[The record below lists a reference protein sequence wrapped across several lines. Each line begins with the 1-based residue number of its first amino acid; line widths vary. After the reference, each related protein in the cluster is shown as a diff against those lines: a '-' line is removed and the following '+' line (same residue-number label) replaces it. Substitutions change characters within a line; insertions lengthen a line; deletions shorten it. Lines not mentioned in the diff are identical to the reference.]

1 MNLQLFWYLRGIS
14 FFFEFVF
21 FTLACPVVPNC
32 IRFSQ
37 GFSVGLMTSHVRH
50 QLTNMAAR
58 DVRAAGGCYGDPHL
72 VQVDELI
79 SDTQSKSTHEFNK
92 YTIKLVYD
100 YCMSKEYDKDFE
112 NSETSDLDKLLKELY
127 FNIRRIN
134 GEYYNR
140 SS

>member
-1 MNLQLFWYLRGIS
+1 
-14 FFFEFVF
+14 
-21 FTLACPVVPNC
+21 
-32 IRFSQ
+32 
-37 GFSVGLMTSHVRH
+37 
-50 QLTNMAAR
+50 MAVR
-58 DVRAAGGCYGDPHL
+58 DVRAAGGCYGDANL

-79 SDTQSKSTHEFNK
+79 SDTQSKSTHKSNK
-92 YTIKLVYD
+92 YTIKLLYD

-112 NSETSDLDKLLKELY
+112 NSETSDLVKLLKELY

>member
-1 MNLQLFWYLRGIS
+1 
-14 FFFEFVF
+14 
-21 FTLACPVVPNC
+21 
-32 IRFSQ
+32 
-37 GFSVGLMTSHVRH
+37 MTSHVRH
-50 QLTNMAAR
+50 QSTIISVR
-58 DVRAAGGCYGDPHL
+58 DVSAAGGCYGDPNL

-79 SDTQSKSTHEFNK
+79 SDTQFKSTHKSNN

>member
-1 MNLQLFWYLRGIS
+1 
-14 FFFEFVF
+14 
-21 FTLACPVVPNC
+21 
-32 IRFSQ
+32 
-37 GFSVGLMTSHVRH
+37 
-50 QLTNMAAR
+50 MAVR
-58 DVRAAGGCYGDPHL
+58 DVRAAGCCYGDPYL

-79 SDTQSKSTHEFNK
+79 SDTQSKSTHKSYK
-92 YTIKLVYD
+92 YTIKLLYE